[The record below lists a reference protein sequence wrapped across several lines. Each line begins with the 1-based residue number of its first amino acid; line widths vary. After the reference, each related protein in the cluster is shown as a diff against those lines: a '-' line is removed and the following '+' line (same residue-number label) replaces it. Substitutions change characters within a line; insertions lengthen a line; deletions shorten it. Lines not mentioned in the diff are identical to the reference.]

1 MSCRICS
8 GRAHVQRQG
17 NDHLMLLMNTDRC
30 HIPVRCPNLPDAL
43 RLTLA
48 RHRRKDAVLLSRYLL
63 QQVQA
68 GQRQSPRRAPG
79 IAQQTLSASIA
90 KRRLTS
96 ELGTGLAQGAP
107 IPGNPEGM
115 SQEQG
120 QAVVQTPAVGQSVE
134 LADNRVVLWL
144 EPYDTV
150 SQQAVEGSHNMAI
163 TRVATTQR
171 KGLRSMVEYYSAR
184 WSNNSNSP
192 QQVVLHAIA
201 ADKQAVTYGP
211 LINKRLKVGT
221 SHVWVADR
229 KFMQLVATSPP
240 GFPNSSHCAPAREVL
255 GGVVAAEVADAG
267 AAVQEAEAN
276 VSEGLEAGFM
286 GLEEQLGIRDLS
298 SQVQQRQAQAAGL
311 CSRGMSWAR
320 EEGSQG
326 RPS

>member
-1 MSCRICS
+1 MRSYYPVISSSKSKR
-8 GRAHVQRQG
+8 G
-17 NDHLMLLMNTDRC
+17 NGKALAEASTDEQQE
-30 HIPVRCPNLPDAL
+30 
-43 RLTLA
+43 LT
-48 RHRRKDAVLLSRYLL
+48 
-63 QQVQA
+63 A
-68 GQRQSPRRAPG
+68 GEVTAPG

-96 ELGTGLAQGAP
+96 ELGTGLALGAP

-120 QAVVQTPAVGQSVE
+120 QAFVQTPAGGQTAD

-211 LINKRLKVGT
+211 LINKRLKV
-221 SHVWVADR
+221 ADVLLAMGHPAKVVLR
-229 KFMQLVATSPP
+229 YQLLPP
-240 GFPNSSHCAPAREVL
+240 AGQAEAQCAAQPQ
-255 GGVVAAEVADAG
+255 AEVAPQQHSAQLVEDTSQQPRPQDAAKASVFTGYGSLQASQCLCLSG
-267 AAVQEAEAN
+267 A
-276 VSEGLEAGFM
+276 
-286 GLEEQLGIRDLS
+286 
-298 SQVQQRQAQAAGL
+298 
-311 CSRGMSWAR
+311 
-320 EEGSQG
+320 
-326 RPS
+326 